1 VNGSKFIK
9 EQEADMRTFKMP
21 VVLLLV
27 AVVWLIS
34 RDVSAT
40 DVSVGVEVRSVDDF
54 YQPLAT
60 QGYWVEV
67 GPYGRCWRPSYVASY
82 WRPYCDGEWVWTDDG
97 WYWQS
102 DEPWAWAT
110 YHYGRWAY
118 DPYYG
123 WVWVPDT
130 VWGPSWVIF
139 REGGGYCGWAPL
151 PPGARFGG
159 RSEIVIG
166 VGFVPDDW
174 FVFVGERH
182 FGERHHHRDVIIHN
196 TKIINRTVIN
206 TRIRRE
212 GDRVITEGPRF
223 ENLQRINHEQ
233 IKKSNV
239 SELIQHERIP
249 PSVRREAPHHEL
261 SAPRQIQQQNER
273 QIEQPRKEIPQRER
287 PQNQNKAPEI
297 IRGTPSAPPPPPVEK
312 QQLRQPPVERREPP
326 PEQRQHIEQRPNAPP
341 PPAQHQEHI
350 EQHPNAPSGS
360 PHGEK
365 AAPPQRQGPP
375 PQAEGHGNERGDG
388 EEQGGRGK

>member
-1 VNGSKFIK
+1 MKTLKI
-9 EQEADMRTFKMP
+9 P
-21 VVLLLV
+21 VALLLV
-27 AVVWLIS
+27 VMPWLMS
-34 RDVSAT
+34 RDVSAA
-40 DVSVGVEVRSVDDF
+40 DVSVGVEISSVDDF

-60 QGYWVEV
+60 EGYWVDV
-67 GPYGRCWRPSYVASY
+67 GSYGRCWHPSYVAAY

-102 DEPWAWAT
+102 DEPWGWAT
-110 YHYGRWAY
+110 YHYGRWTL

-130 VWGPSWVIF
+130 VWGPSWVCF

-159 RSEIVIG
+159 RSEITIG
-166 VGFVPDDW
+166 VGLVPDNW
-174 FVFVGERH
+174 FVCVSERH
-182 FGERHHHRDVIIHN
+182 FGDRHRFRDVIINN

-206 TRIRRE
+206 TQIRRE
-212 GDRVITEGPRF
+212 GGRVMTEGPRF

-249 PSVRREAPHHEL
+249 PSIRNRT
-261 SAPRQIQQQNER
+261 APRELTVPRQNERQMQQKNQR

-297 IRGTPSAPPPPPVEK
+297 IRGTPSAPPPQSPPVEK
-312 QQLRQPPVERREPP
+312 QQLRQPPVDRREPP
-326 PEQRQHIEQRPNAPP
+326 PEQKQRIEQRPNVQPP
-341 PPAQHQEHI
+341 PPEQRQRI
-350 EQHPNAPSGS
+350 EQRPNPQPPSGQ
-360 PHGEK
+360 PRGEK
-365 AAPPQRQGPP
+365 VAPPQRQGPP
-375 PQAEGHGNERGDG
+375 PQEDGRQRNDRGGDG
-388 EEQGGRGK
+388 GDGGRGR